1 MPETQGSQPGRNWAA
16 AAAVVVGATTL
27 VYLWLIANQS
37 TRDLARV
44 SLVAALFLLAV
55 AAAIGAATLRTPEA
69 RHLAAAGGTG
79 LLLSMGVLAIFS
91 VGTFL
96 LVAAGLL
103 ITAIAAGRV
112 GGRRS
117 SRIGVLL
124 AFVVGAALPW
134 ALVLLA

>member
-1 MPETQGSQPGRNWAA
+1 MPETQGSKPGRNWAA

-103 ITAIAAGRV
+103 IIAIAAGRAE
-112 GGRRS
+112 GRRS
-117 SRIGVLL
+117 SPIGVFL

>member
-1 MPETQGSQPGRNWAA
+1 MPETQGPRPGRNWAA

-55 AAAIGAATLRTPEA
+55 VAAIGAATLRNAEA

-103 ITAIAAGRV
+103 IIAIAAGRV

>member
-1 MPETQGSQPGRNWAA
+1 MTEEGSQPGRNWAA

-27 VYLWLIANQS
+27 IYLWLVANRS

-44 SLVAALFLLAV
+44 SLVAALFLLAL

-69 RHLAAAGGTG
+69 RHLAAAGGIG

-91 VGTFL
+91 VGSLL

-103 ITAIAAGRV
+103 IIAIAVGRAGD
-112 GGRRS
+112 RRS
-117 SRIGVLL
+117 SPIAVLL
-124 AFVVGAALPW
+124 AFVVGAAVPW